1 MSRFRVAFD
10 GEWQE
15 NFDTLGEAVE
25 WAQEVS
31 ATGRTTWVV
40 ERRLIGDRLRA
51 TFPEQNHEDAEKA
64 WRVAAVTGSFIP
76 SG

>member
-1 MSRFRVAFD
+1 MPTFRVAFD

-15 NFDTLGEAVE
+15 KFDTLGEAVE

-40 ERRLIGDRLRA
+40 EHRLRGDLLRA
-51 TFPEQNHEDAEKA
+51 TFPEENREDAERA
-64 WRVAAVTGSFIP
+64 WRAAAATASFIP
-76 SG
+76 GG